1 MVILSVL
8 YKNSLLSRKF
18 LKYVALLIFFI
29 VHVYPMEEK
38 LGILMPLEIHG
49 HITKKFFDVVIR
61 DKDNN
66 IEENI
71 NFDRLQEYVLRV
83 PFSLGVKFA
92 REFCN
97 LEKLC
102 PLEIAGKKFT
112 ALELFCLPQRERDV
126 VLRIK
131 NRSIFLDGNIGEQD
145 FTILDASQHKKQLK
159 GLKLEV
165 NFVNSNVEYL
175 ERIAIITAM
184 IGAVISRLRSS
195 PNYTALIFF
204 GYSAFLKG
212 CVEVLNIFNPN
223 FSMHTKWRRKKIEFK
238 E

>member
-1 MVILSVL
+1 MI
-8 YKNSLLSRKF
+8 Y
-18 LKYVALLIFFI
+18 I
-29 VHVYPMEEK
+29 YPMEEK
-38 LGILMPLEIHG
+38 LGISMPLEIHG
-49 HITKKFFDVVIR
+49 HITKKFFDVVVR

-66 IEENI
+66 IEEHI

-83 PFSLGVKFA
+83 PFSLGVKFS

-97 LEKLC
+97 LQKLC

-112 ALELFCLPQRERDV
+112 ALELFFFPEKERDV
-126 VLRIK
+126 FFRMK
-131 NRSIFLDGNIGEQD
+131 NRSVFLDGNIGGQD
-145 FTILDASQHKKQLK
+145 FTILDASEYKKQFK

-165 NFVNSNVEYL
+165 NFVDSNVEYL
-175 ERIAIITAM
+175 ERVAIMIAM

-195 PNYTALIFF
+195 PSYTALIFF

-212 CVEVLNIFNPN
+212 CVEILNIFNPN
-223 FSMHTKWRRKKIEFK
+223 FSMHTKWRRKKVEFK